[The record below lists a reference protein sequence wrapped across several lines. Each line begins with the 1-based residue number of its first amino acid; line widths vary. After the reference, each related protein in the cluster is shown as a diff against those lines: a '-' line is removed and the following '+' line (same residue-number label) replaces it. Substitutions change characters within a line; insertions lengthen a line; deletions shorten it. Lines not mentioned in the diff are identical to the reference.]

1 MNLANFFKDVVRALN
16 NSHAEYAL
24 ADGLVASIYREN
36 ERTTNDLDFLIL
48 SGNDS
53 LKAASS
59 LITHFELEAHIL
71 RKADL
76 EGGPMF
82 AIKRKNTPPYIIA
95 GRTKEKIGLDFILPA
110 MPWFKD
116 ALARAQSNTINFGFG
131 LVPCLTKE
139 DVIISKLYSLHNDP
153 TRFNDMDD
161 IKSILKAQPDMDL
174 AYICGQMQ
182 KLQLTV
188 PDSLKEIVPKPML
201 LTSKRVRRELK
212 QPKSKANSGF
222 Q

>member
-1 MNLANFFKDVVRALN
+1 MTLATFFKDVIKVLN

-24 ADGLVASIYREN
+24 AGGLIASIYREN

-48 SGNDS
+48 SGKDS
-53 LKAASS
+53 EKVASS
-59 LITHFELEAHIL
+59 IITHFALEPHII

-82 AIKRKNTPPYIIA
+82 AIKRKSTPPYIIA

-110 MPWFKD
+110 MPWFED
-116 ALARAQSNTINFGFG
+116 ALPRAQSNAIDFGFG
-131 LVPCLTKE
+131 HVPCLTKE
-139 DVIISKLYSLHNDP
+139 DLITSKLYSLHNDP

-161 IKSILKAQPDMDL
+161 IKSIFKAQTDMDL

-182 KLQLTV
+182 KMHLTV

-212 QPKSKANSGF
+212 PLK
-222 Q
+222 

>member
-1 MNLANFFKDVVRALN
+1 MNLAFFFKEVIKALN
-16 NSHAEYAL
+16 GRHANYAL
-24 ADGLVASIYREN
+24 AGGLIASVYREN
-36 ERTTNDLDFLIL
+36 ERTTNDLDFLLL
-48 SGNDS
+48 SGKDS
-53 LKAASS
+53 EKVASS
-59 LITHFELEAHIL
+59 IITHFALEPHVI

-76 EGGPMF
+76 EGGPLF
-82 AIKRKNTPPYIIA
+82 AIKRKSTPPYIIA

-110 MPWFKD
+110 MPWFED
-116 ALARAQSNTINFGFG
+116 AFTRAQFNPIDFGFG
-131 LVPCLTKE
+131 PVPCLTKE
-139 DVIISKLYSLHNDP
+139 DIVISKLYSLHNDP

-161 IKSILKAQPDMDL
+161 IKSILRAQPDFDI

-212 QPKSKANSGF
+212 QPKR
-222 Q
+222 